1 METRPMHKTNTTGQL
16 RSLSARTSTNQQT
29 RRQERRLARRT
40 VAEYAA
46 ETANFSLGTA
56 RAMHAFLHLA
66 WWRRWLWVLFGILPN
81 RKPVPAVRQ
90 QNIVQVTK
98 VEN

>member
-1 METRPMHKTNTTGQL
+1 MHKTNTTGQL
-16 RSLSARTSTNQQT
+16 QPLPARTTSVQQR

-56 RAMHAFLHLA
+56 RAMHAFLYLV
-66 WWRRWLWVLFGILPN
+66 WWRRWLWVLFGILPK
-81 RKPVPAVRQ
+81 RKPTPAVRQ
-90 QNIVQVTK
+90 QGTVQVTK
-98 VEN
+98 MGD